1 MFCHFPPPP
10 KFEIVSDS
18 FLWLP
23 LYFFV
28 LLFIKS
34 YAEAKENLRLK
45 NQMEKAETMRK
56 IEKMAITVGNPNQQK
71 IEEDED
77 IDDEEFMKMYRQKRL
92 AEMQQSSRY

>member
-1 MFCHFPPPP
+1 
-10 KFEIVSDS
+10 
-18 FLWLP
+18 
-23 LYFFV
+23 
-28 LLFIKS
+28 
-34 YAEAKENLRLK
+34 
-45 NQMEKAETMRK
+45 MEKAETMRK